1 MEKVEQGCVEDRQET
16 PGLCKHVLAFVLLP
30 QDCSLTVL
38 FMSWETGF
46 EQESAGSPMSIPQGG
61 HPWAQPSPEKGTIIT
76 DFKKKKYLFIY
87 FWPCWVFIAVLGFSL
102 VAAIKG
108 SSSGRAHCGDL
119 LFPSTG
125 SRLEGFSRWG
135 FSSPGSKLLD
145 Q

>member
-76 DFKKKKYLFIY
+76 DFKKKKIFVYLLLAMLGLH
-87 FWPCWVFIAVLGFSL
+87 CCARVF
-102 VAAIKG
+102 
-108 SSSGRAHCGDL
+108 SSCGDQGL
-119 LFPSTG
+119 LQRQSTL
-125 SRLEGFSRWG
+125 R
-135 FSSPGSKLLD
+135 
-145 Q
+145 

>member
-1 MEKVEQGCVEDRQET
+1 MNKSQQGVPGASLKVGT
-16 PGLCKHVLAFVLLP
+16 LGPSLALRRAPSLLT
-30 QDCSLTVL
+30 L
-38 FMSWETGF
+38 
-46 EQESAGSPMSIPQGG
+46 
-61 HPWAQPSPEKGTIIT
+61 
-76 DFKKKKYLFIY
+76 KKKKNLFIY

-102 VAAIKG
+102 VAAING

-135 FSSPGSKLLD
+135 FSSPGSKVLD